1 MAVIVSPLDAPVE
14 TKIGEGEETTYFF
27 NKNEHAKRLLENLA
41 EMQVNGLLTDV
52 VVRTGSKDYETNF
65 HCMLLAAC
73 SQAVKK
79 RLVENSERSIVLQE
93 MSQKKLEFF
102 KGFIYRSNVILDEGI
117 KDDLHN
123 FAVKYGIDDLQAI
136 CEKYKHIR
144 DEPSPQLEIAFD
156 DQEEVLLELFSMFLE
171 KNFTTTVLQDEKGQT
186 QIEVHGQLIAAAS
199 PMLEERLEDSSARE
213 EDKLRLNISS
223 DALAEFV
230 DYIYC
235 AKVTLRRQNVLDL
248 LQVACN
254 YELPALAKVC
264 CEWVAARLDSFDVVR
279 TLWWA
284 KELDS
289 VYTEDLENPAKSY
302 IVANFSEITTGQEF
316 NLLVYEDL
324 KEIIQDDK
332 LSIEREEDVY
342 AVVMKWIE
350 YDKDSRLPYLCDLLT
365 CVRLE
370 VTSREFLAELE
381 DDQHIRRC
389 SECFQLLGEAR
400 QKLAAD
406 EDEGR
411 PALGESKDDY
421 EEEVEQDALS
431 DDASLSQFSDGETLK
446 DYESL
451 SEEYLP
457 QDSLPQ
463 SREPREMRLR
473 KDGRPDMRLK
483 ENRRVYLAK
492 GTNKNGSPDR
502 RIGENRETVLMSSRN
517 GKEMWPDRNESVIDD
532 ASSVSSSEENIS
544 DLSDDMS
551 SVSSPFYRGPFP
563 QNCLR
568 DSEATR
574 MHRLRKDGQPDMR
587 CKENR
592 KMYLE
597 DGINKN
603 GKPDRRLRE
612 NSIEVPGPL
621 KKDGTPDMRYK
632 VNKDFFGRKE
642 RKPESPHT
650 PSNFQRA
657 TGQLRKNGARD
668 KGNRGALESSCAR
681 AISFQLPST
690 PSCFAG
696 PVKKDGT
703 PDMRYNV
710 NKQLYSA
717 CSATRSIQKSSPC
730 GPLKKNGTPDMRYA
744 ANKQAHSRA
753 PLSSGACGP
762 LKKDGTPDMRFK
774 ANRRWKKVFIGK

>member
-14 TKIGEGEETTYFF
+14 TKIGEDEETTYFF

-73 SQAVKK
+73 SQVVKK
-79 RLVENSERSIVLQE
+79 RLVENEERSIVLQE

-102 KGFIYRSNVILDEGI
+102 KGFISRSNVILDEGI
-117 KDDLHN
+117 IDDLHN
-123 FAVKYGIDDLQAI
+123 FADTYGIDDLQAI

-144 DEPSPQLEIAFD
+144 DGPSHQLEIAFD
-156 DQEEVLLELFSMFLE
+156 DQEEVLLELFNMFLE
-171 KNFTTTVLQDEKGQT
+171 KNFTTTVLEDEKGQT

-199 PMLEERLEDSSARE
+199 SMLEERLEDSSARDN
-213 EDKLRLNISS
+213 DKLRLNISS

-264 CEWVAARLDSFDVVR
+264 CEWVAARLDTFDVVR

-284 KELDS
+284 KGLDS

-302 IVANFSEITTGQEF
+302 IVANFSELTTGQEF

-350 YDKDSRLPYLCDLLT
+350 YDKDSRLPFLCDLLT

-381 DDQHIRRC
+381 DNQHIRRC

-406 EDEGR
+406 EDEGT
-411 PALGESKDDY
+411 PALGETKDDY
-421 EEEVEQDALS
+421 EKEIEQDSLS

-483 ENRRVYLAK
+483 ENRLVYLAK

-502 RIGENRETVLMSSRN
+502 RIGENRETVLMSSRSGN
-517 GKEMWPDRNESVIDD
+517 EMWPDRNESVIDD
-532 ASSVSSSEENIS
+532 ASSVSSSEEKIS

-551 SVSSPFYRGPFP
+551 SVSSPFYPGPFP
-563 QNCLR
+563 QDFLR
-568 DSEATR
+568 DSEVTR

-657 TGQLRKNGARD
+657 TGQLRKNGAPD
-668 KGNRGALESSCAR
+668 KGNRGASESSCAR

-690 PSCFAG
+690 PNCFAG

-774 ANRRWKKVFIGK
+774 ANRR

>member
-1 MAVIVSPLDAPVE
+1 MAVIVSPLDAPVIE
-14 TKIGEGEETTYFF
+14 TKIGEDEETTYFF
-27 NKNEHAKRLLENLA
+27 NKNEHSKRLLENLA

-65 HCMLLAAC
+65 HSMLLAAC
-73 SQAVKK
+73 SQVVKK
-79 RLVENSERSIVLQE
+79 RLVENEERSIVLQE

-102 KGFIYRSNVILDEGI
+102 KGFIYRSNAILDEGI
-117 KDDLHN
+117 IDDLHN

-144 DEPSPQLEIAFD
+144 DGPSHQLEIAFD
-156 DQEEVLLELFSMFLE
+156 DQEEVLLELFNMFLE
-171 KNFTTTVLQDEKGQT
+171 KNLTTTVLEDEKGQT

-199 PMLEERLEDSSARE
+199 SMLEERLEDSSARDN
-213 EDKLRLNISS
+213 DKLRLNISS

-254 YELPALAKVC
+254 YELPALAKAC
-264 CEWVAARLDSFDVVR
+264 CEWVAARLDTFDVVR

-302 IVANFSEITTGQEF
+302 IVANFSELTTGQEF

-350 YDKDSRLPYLCDLLT
+350 YDKDSRLPFLCDLLT

-381 DDQHIRRC
+381 DNQHIRRC

-411 PALGESKDDY
+411 PALGETKDDY
-421 EEEVEQDALS
+421 EKEIEQDSLS

-457 QDSLPQ
+457 QDNLPQ

-483 ENRRVYLAK
+483 ENRLVYLAK

-502 RIGENRETVLMSSRN
+502 RIGENRETVLMSSRS

-532 ASSVSSSEENIS
+532 ASSVSSSEEKIS
-544 DLSDDMS
+544 HLSDDMS

-563 QNCLR
+563 QDFLR

-574 MHRLRKDGQPDMR
+574 MHRLRKGGQPDMR

-592 KMYLE
+592 NMYLE

-657 TGQLRKNGARD
+657 TGQLRKNGAPD

-690 PSCFAG
+690 PNCFAG

-774 ANRRWKKVFIGK
+774 ANRR

>member
-14 TKIGEGEETTYFF
+14 TKIGKGEETTYFF

-171 KNFTTTVLQDEKGQT
+171 KNFTTTTLEDEKGQT

-213 EDKLRLNISS
+213 EDKLQLNISS

-342 AVVMKWIE
+342 AVVMKWTE

-431 DDASLSQFSDGETLK
+431 DDASLSPFSDGEILK

-563 QNCLR
+563 QDCLR

-592 KMYLE
+592 KLYLE

-632 VNKDFFGRKE
+632 VNKDFFGRRE

-657 TGQLRKNGARD
+657 TGQLRKNGAPD

-744 ANKQAHSRA
+744 ANKKAHSRA

-774 ANRRWKKVFIGK
+774 ANRR

>member
-14 TKIGEGEETTYFF
+14 TKIGEDEETTYFF

-73 SQAVKK
+73 SQVVKK
-79 RLVENSERSIVLQE
+79 RLVENEERSIVLQE

-102 KGFIYRSNVILDEGI
+102 KGFIYRSNVILDEGVI
-117 KDDLHN
+117 DDLHN

-136 CEKYKHIR
+136 CEKYRHIR
-144 DEPSPQLEIAFD
+144 DGPSHQLEIAFD
-156 DQEEVLLELFSMFLE
+156 DQEEVLLELFNMFLE
-171 KNFTTTVLQDEKGQT
+171 KNFTTTVLEDEKGQT

-199 PMLEERLEDSSARE
+199 SMLEERLEDSSARDN
-213 EDKLRLNISS
+213 DKLRLNISS

-264 CEWVAARLDSFDVVR
+264 CEWVAARLDTFDVVR

-284 KELDS
+284 KGLDS

-302 IVANFSEITTGQEF
+302 IVANFSELTTGQEF

-350 YDKDSRLPYLCDLLT
+350 YDKDSRLPFLCDLLT

-381 DDQHIRRC
+381 DNQHIRRC

-406 EDEGR
+406 EDEGT
-411 PALGESKDDY
+411 PALGETKDDY
-421 EEEVEQDALS
+421 EKEIEQDSLS

-483 ENRRVYLAK
+483 ENRLVYLAK
-492 GTNKNGSPDR
+492 GTNKNGRPDR
-502 RIGENRETVLMSSRN
+502 RIGENRETVLMSSRS

-532 ASSVSSSEENIS
+532 ASSVSSSEEKIS
-544 DLSDDMS
+544 HLSDDMS

-563 QNCLR
+563 QDFLR

-657 TGQLRKNGARD
+657 TGQLRKNGAPD

-690 PSCFAG
+690 PNCFAG

-774 ANRRWKKVFIGK
+774 ANRR

>member
-14 TKIGEGEETTYFF
+14 TKIGEDEETTYFF

-73 SQAVKK
+73 SQVVKK
-79 RLVENSERSIVLQE
+79 RLVENEERSIVLQE

-102 KGFIYRSNVILDEGI
+102 KGFIYRSNVILDEGVI
-117 KDDLHN
+117 DDLHN

-136 CEKYKHIR
+136 CEKYRHIR
-144 DEPSPQLEIAFD
+144 DGPSHQLEIAFD
-156 DQEEVLLELFSMFLE
+156 DQEEVLLELFNMFLE
-171 KNFTTTVLQDEKGQT
+171 KNLTTTVLEDEKGQT

-199 PMLEERLEDSSARE
+199 SMLEERLEDSSARDN
-213 EDKLRLNISS
+213 DKLRLNISS

-264 CEWVAARLDSFDVVR
+264 CEWVAARLDTFDVVR

-302 IVANFSEITTGQEF
+302 IVANFSELTTGQEF

-350 YDKDSRLPYLCDLLT
+350 YDKDSRLPFLCDLLT

-381 DDQHIRRC
+381 DNQHIRRC

-400 QKLAAD
+400 QKLVAD
-406 EDEGR
+406 EDEGT
-411 PALGESKDDY
+411 PALGETKDDY
-421 EEEVEQDALS
+421 EKEIEQDSLS

-483 ENRRVYLAK
+483 ENRLVYLAK
-492 GTNKNGSPDR
+492 GTNKNGRPDR
-502 RIGENRETVLMSSRN
+502 RIGENRETVLMSSRS

-532 ASSVSSSEENIS
+532 ASSVSSSEEKIS
-544 DLSDDMS
+544 HLSDDMS

-563 QNCLR
+563 QDFLR

-657 TGQLRKNGARD
+657 TGQLRKNGAPD

-690 PSCFAG
+690 PNCFAG

-774 ANRRWKKVFIGK
+774 ANRR

>member
-1 MAVIVSPLDAPVE
+1 MAVIVSPLDASVE

-102 KGFIYRSNVILDEGI
+102 KGFIYRSNVILDESI

-171 KNFTTTVLQDEKGQT
+171 KNFTTTVLEDEKGQT

-213 EDKLRLNISS
+213 EDKLQLNISS

-370 VTSREFLAELE
+370 ITSREFLAELE

-563 QNCLR
+563 QDCLR

-657 TGQLRKNGARD
+657 TGQLRKNGAPD

-744 ANKQAHSRA
+744 ANKKAHSRA

-774 ANRRWKKVFIGK
+774 ANRR

>member
-14 TKIGEGEETTYFF
+14 TKIGEDEETTYFF

-73 SQAVKK
+73 SQVVKK
-79 RLVENSERSIVLQE
+79 RLVENEERSIVLQE

-102 KGFIYRSNVILDEGI
+102 KGFIYRSNAILDEGI
-117 KDDLHN
+117 IDDLHN

-136 CEKYKHIR
+136 CEKYRHIR
-144 DEPSPQLEIAFD
+144 DGPSHQLEIAFD
-156 DQEEVLLELFSMFLE
+156 DQEEVLLELFNMFLE
-171 KNFTTTVLQDEKGQT
+171 KNLTTTVLEDEKGQT

-199 PMLEERLEDSSARE
+199 SMLEERLEDSSARDN
-213 EDKLRLNISS
+213 DKLRLNISS

-264 CEWVAARLDSFDVVR
+264 CEWVAARLDTFDVVR

-284 KELDS
+284 KGLDS

-302 IVANFSEITTGQEF
+302 IVANFSELTTGQEF

-350 YDKDSRLPYLCDLLT
+350 YDKDSRLPFLCDLLT

-381 DDQHIRRC
+381 DNQHIRRC

-406 EDEGR
+406 EDEGT
-411 PALGESKDDY
+411 PALGETKDDY
-421 EEEVEQDALS
+421 EKEIEQDSLS
-431 DDASLSQFSDGETLK
+431 DDASLSQLSDGETLK

-483 ENRRVYLAK
+483 ENRLVYLAK
-492 GTNKNGSPDR
+492 GTNKNGRPDR
-502 RIGENRETVLMSSRN
+502 RIGENRETVLMSSRS

-532 ASSVSSSEENIS
+532 ASSVSSSEEKIS

-563 QNCLR
+563 QDFLR
-568 DSEATR
+568 DSEVTR

-592 KMYLE
+592 QMYLE

-657 TGQLRKNGARD
+657 TGQLRKNGAPD

-690 PSCFAG
+690 PNCFAG

-744 ANKQAHSRA
+744 ANKQAHSRS

-774 ANRRWKKVFIGK
+774 ANRR

>member
-14 TKIGEGEETTYFF
+14 TKIGEAEETTYFF

-73 SQAVKK
+73 SQVVKK
-79 RLVENSERSIVLQE
+79 RLVENEERSIVLQE

-102 KGFIYRSNVILDEGI
+102 KGFIYRSNVILDKGI
-117 KDDLHN
+117 IDDLHN

-144 DEPSPQLEIAFD
+144 DEPSHQLEIAFD

-171 KNFTTTVLQDEKGQT
+171 KNFTTTVLEDEKGQT

-199 PMLEERLEDSSARE
+199 PMLEEHLEDSSARE
-213 EDKLRLNISS
+213 NDKLRLNISS

-302 IVANFSEITTGQEF
+302 IVANFSELTTGQEF

-332 LSIEREEDVY
+332 LNIEREEDVY
-342 AVVMKWIE
+342 ANVMKWIE
-350 YDKDSRLPYLCDLLT
+350 YDRDSRSPYLCDLLT

-406 EDEGR
+406 GDERR
-411 PALGESKDDY
+411 PALGEYKDDY
-421 EEEVEQDALS
+421 EKEVDQDAFS
-431 DDASLSQFSDGETLK
+431 DDASLSQFSDDETLK

-451 SEEYLP
+451 PEEYLP

-483 ENRRVYLAK
+483 ENRRFYLAK
-492 GTNKNGSPDR
+492 GTNKNGNPDR

-532 ASSVSSSEENIS
+532 ASSVSSSEEKIS
-544 DLSDDMS
+544 DFSDDMS

-563 QNCLR
+563 QDCLR
-568 DSEATR
+568 DSEVTR
-574 MHRLRKDGQPDMR
+574 KHRLRKDGQPDMR

-657 TGQLRKNGARD
+657 TGQLRKNGAQD

-690 PSCFAG
+690 PSGFAG

-774 ANRRWKKVFIGK
+774 ANRR

>member
-14 TKIGEGEETTYFF
+14 TKIGEAEETTYFF

-73 SQAVKK
+73 SQVVKK
-79 RLVENSERSIVLQE
+79 RLVENEERSIVLQE
-93 MSQKKLEFF
+93 MSQRKLEFF

-117 KDDLHN
+117 IDDLHN

-144 DEPSPQLEIAFD
+144 EGPSHQVEIAFD
-156 DQEEVLLELFSMFLE
+156 DQEEVLLELFNMFLE
-171 KNFTTTVLQDEKGQT
+171 KNFTTTVLEDEKGQT
-186 QIEVHGQLIAAAS
+186 QIKVHGQLIAAAS
-199 PMLEERLEDSSARE
+199 SMLEERLEDSSARDN
-213 EDKLRLNISS
+213 DKLRLNISS

-302 IVANFSEITTGQEF
+302 IVANFSELTTGQEF

-342 AVVMKWIE
+342 AVVMKWIK
-350 YDKDSRLPYLCDLLT
+350 YDRDSRSPYLCDLLT

-406 EDEGR
+406 GDERR
-411 PALGESKDDY
+411 PALGEYKDDY
-421 EEEVEQDALS
+421 EKEVDQDAFS
-431 DDASLSQFSDGETLK
+431 DDASLSQFSDDETLK

-451 SEEYLP
+451 PEEYLP

-463 SREPREMRLR
+463 SRELRDLRLR

-483 ENRRVYLAK
+483 ENRRLYLAK
-492 GTNKNGSPDR
+492 GANKNGSPDR

-532 ASSVSSSEENIS
+532 ASSVSSSEEKIS
-544 DLSDDMS
+544 DFSDDMS

-563 QNCLR
+563 QDCLR
-568 DSEATR
+568 DSEVTR
-574 MHRLRKDGQPDMR
+574 KHRLRKDGQPDMR

-621 KKDGTPDMRYK
+621 KKDGTPDMRYR

-642 RKPESPHT
+642 RKPESPYT
-650 PSNFQRA
+650 PSKNIQRA
-657 TGQLRKNGARD
+657 AGQLRKNGAPD
-668 KGNRGALESSCAR
+668 KGDRGALESSCAR
-681 AISFQLPST
+681 TVSFQLPST
-690 PSCFAG
+690 PSGFVG

-774 ANRRWKKVFIGK
+774 ANRR

>member
-14 TKIGEGEETTYFF
+14 TKIGEAEETTYFF

-73 SQAVKK
+73 SQVVKK
-79 RLVENSERSIVLQE
+79 RLVENEERSIVLQE

-102 KGFIYRSNVILDEGI
+102 KGFIYRSNVILDKGI
-117 KDDLHN
+117 IDDLHN

-144 DEPSPQLEIAFD
+144 DEPSHQLEIAFD

-171 KNFTTTVLQDEKGQT
+171 KNFTTTVLEDEKGQT

-199 PMLEERLEDSSARE
+199 PMLEEHLEDSSARDN
-213 EDKLRLNISS
+213 DKLRLNISS

-302 IVANFSEITTGQEF
+302 IVANFSELTTGQEF

-350 YDKDSRLPYLCDLLT
+350 YDRDSRSPYLCDLLT

-406 EDEGR
+406 GDERR
-411 PALGESKDDY
+411 PALGEYKDDY
-421 EEEVEQDALS
+421 EKEVDQDAFS
-431 DDASLSQFSDGETLK
+431 DDASLSQFSDDETLK

-451 SEEYLP
+451 PEEYLP

-483 ENRRVYLAK
+483 ENRRFYLAK
-492 GTNKNGSPDR
+492 GTNKNGNPDR

-532 ASSVSSSEENIS
+532 ASSVSSSEEKIS
-544 DLSDDMS
+544 DFSDDMS

-563 QNCLR
+563 QDCLR
-568 DSEATR
+568 DSEVTR
-574 MHRLRKDGQPDMR
+574 KHRLRKDGQPDMR

-657 TGQLRKNGARD
+657 TGQLRKNGAQD

-690 PSCFAG
+690 PSGFAG

-774 ANRRWKKVFIGK
+774 ANRR

>member
-1 MAVIVSPLDAPVE
+1 MAVIVSPLDAPVIE
-14 TKIGEGEETTYFF
+14 TKIGEDEETTYFF
-27 NKNEHAKRLLENLA
+27 NNNEHSKRLLENLA

-73 SQAVKK
+73 SQVVKK
-79 RLVENSERSIVLQE
+79 RLVENEERSIVLQE

-117 KDDLHN
+117 IDDLHN
-123 FAVKYGIDDLQAI
+123 FAVTYGIDDLQAI

-144 DEPSPQLEIAFD
+144 DGPSHQLEIAFD
-156 DQEEVLLELFSMFLE
+156 DQEEVLLELFNMFLE
-171 KNFTTTVLQDEKGQT
+171 KNLTTTVLEDEKGQT

-199 PMLEERLEDSSARE
+199 SMLEERLEDSSARDN
-213 EDKLRLNISS
+213 DKLRLNISS

-235 AKVTLRRQNVLDL
+235 AKVTLRRQNVQDL

-264 CEWVAARLDSFDVVR
+264 CEWVAARLDTFDVVR

-284 KELDS
+284 KGLDS

-302 IVANFSEITTGQEF
+302 IVANFSELTTGQEF

-350 YDKDSRLPYLCDLLT
+350 YDKDSRLPFLCDLLT

-381 DDQHIRRC
+381 DNQHIRRC

-411 PALGESKDDY
+411 PALGETKDDY
-421 EEEVEQDALS
+421 EKEIEQDSLS

-446 DYESL
+446 DYESS

-483 ENRRVYLAK
+483 ENRLVYLAK

-502 RIGENRETVLMSSRN
+502 RIGENRETVLMSSRS

-532 ASSVSSSEENIS
+532 ASSVSSSEEKIS

-563 QNCLR
+563 QDFLR
-568 DSEATR
+568 DSEVTR

-657 TGQLRKNGARD
+657 TGQLRKNGAPD

-690 PSCFAG
+690 PNCFAG

-730 GPLKKNGTPDMRYA
+730 GPLKKNGAPDMRYA
-744 ANKQAHSRA
+744 ANKQAHSRV

-774 ANRRWKKVFIGK
+774 ANRR

>member
-14 TKIGEGEETTYFF
+14 TKIGEAEETTYFF

-73 SQAVKK
+73 SQVVKK
-79 RLVENSERSIVLQE
+79 RLVENEERSIVLQE

-102 KGFIYRSNVILDEGI
+102 KGFIYRSNVILDKGI
-117 KDDLHN
+117 IDDLHN

-144 DEPSPQLEIAFD
+144 EGPSHQVEIAFD
-156 DQEEVLLELFSMFLE
+156 DQEEVLLELFNMFLE
-171 KNFTTTVLQDEKGQT
+171 KNFTTTVLEDEKGQT
-186 QIEVHGQLIAAAS
+186 QIKVHGQLIAAAS
-199 PMLEERLEDSSARE
+199 SMLEERLEDSSARDN
-213 EDKLRLNISS
+213 DKLRLNISS

-264 CEWVAARLDSFDVVR
+264 CEWVAARLDTFDVVR

-289 VYTEDLENPAKSY
+289 AYTEDLENPAKSY
-302 IVANFSEITTGQEF
+302 IVANFSELTTGQEF

-342 AVVMKWIE
+342 AVVMKWIK
-350 YDKDSRLPYLCDLLT
+350 YDRDSRSPYLCDLLT

-406 EDEGR
+406 GDERR
-411 PALGESKDDY
+411 PALGEYKDDY
-421 EEEVEQDALS
+421 EKEVDQDAFS
-431 DDASLSQFSDGETLK
+431 DDASLSQFSDDETLK

-451 SEEYLP
+451 PEEYLP

-463 SREPREMRLR
+463 SRELRDLRLR

-483 ENRRVYLAK
+483 ENRRLYLAK
-492 GTNKNGSPDR
+492 GANKNGSPDR

-532 ASSVSSSEENIS
+532 ASSVSSSEEKIS
-544 DLSDDMS
+544 DFSDDMS

-563 QNCLR
+563 QDCLR
-568 DSEATR
+568 DSEVTR
-574 MHRLRKDGQPDMR
+574 KHRLRKDGQPDMR

-621 KKDGTPDMRYK
+621 KKDGTPDMRYR

-642 RKPESPHT
+642 RKPESPYT
-650 PSNFQRA
+650 PSKNIQRA
-657 TGQLRKNGARD
+657 AGQLRKNGAPD
-668 KGNRGALESSCAR
+668 KGDRGALESSCAR
-681 AISFQLPST
+681 TVSFQLPST
-690 PSCFAG
+690 PSGFVG

-717 CSATRSIQKSSPC
+717 CSASRSIQKSSPR

-744 ANKQAHSRA
+744 ANKQAYSRA

-774 ANRRWKKVFIGK
+774 ANRR

>member
-14 TKIGEGEETTYFF
+14 TKIGEAEETTYFF

-73 SQAVKK
+73 SQVVKK
-79 RLVENSERSIVLQE
+79 RLVENEERSIVLQE

-102 KGFIYRSNVILDEGI
+102 KGFIYRSNVILDKGI
-117 KDDLHN
+117 IDDLHN

-144 DEPSPQLEIAFD
+144 DEPSHQLEIAFD

-171 KNFTTTVLQDEKGQT
+171 KNFTTTVLEDEKGQT

-199 PMLEERLEDSSARE
+199 PMLEEHLEDSSARDN
-213 EDKLRLNISS
+213 DKLRLNISS

-302 IVANFSEITTGQEF
+302 IVANFSELTTGQEF

-342 AVVMKWIE
+342 AVVMKWIK
-350 YDKDSRLPYLCDLLT
+350 YDRDSRSPYLCDLLT

-406 EDEGR
+406 GDERR
-411 PALGESKDDY
+411 PALGEYKDDY
-421 EEEVEQDALS
+421 EKEVDQDAFS
-431 DDASLSQFSDGETLK
+431 DDASLSQFSDDETLK

-451 SEEYLP
+451 PEEYLP

-483 ENRRVYLAK
+483 ENRRLYLAK
-492 GTNKNGSPDR
+492 GANKNGSPDR

-532 ASSVSSSEENIS
+532 ASSVSSSEEKIS
-544 DLSDDMS
+544 DFSDDMS

-563 QNCLR
+563 QDCLR
-568 DSEATR
+568 DSEVTR
-574 MHRLRKDGQPDMR
+574 KHRLRKDGQPDMR

-657 TGQLRKNGARD
+657 TGQLRKNGAQD

-690 PSCFAG
+690 PSGFAG

-774 ANRRWKKVFIGK
+774 ANRR

>member
-1 MAVIVSPLDAPVE
+1 MAVIVSPLDAPVIE
-14 TKIGEGEETTYFF
+14 TKIGEDEETTYFF
-27 NKNEHAKRLLENLA
+27 NKNEHSKRLLENLA

-73 SQAVKK
+73 SQVVKK
-79 RLVENSERSIVLQE
+79 RLVENEERSIVLQE

-117 KDDLHN
+117 IDDLHN
-123 FAVKYGIDDLQAI
+123 FAVTYGIEDLQAI

-144 DEPSPQLEIAFD
+144 DGPSHQLEIAFD
-156 DQEEVLLELFSMFLE
+156 DQEEVLLELFNMFLE
-171 KNFTTTVLQDEKGQT
+171 KNLTTTVLEDEKGQT

-199 PMLEERLEDSSARE
+199 SMLEERLEDSSARDN
-213 EDKLRLNISS
+213 DKLRLNIAS

-264 CEWVAARLDSFDVVR
+264 CEWVAARLDTFDVVR

-302 IVANFSEITTGQEF
+302 IVANFSELTTGQEF

-350 YDKDSRLPYLCDLLT
+350 YDKDSRLPFLCDLLT

-381 DDQHIRRC
+381 DNQHIRRC

-406 EDEGR
+406 EDEGL
-411 PALGESKDDY
+411 PALGETKDDY
-421 EEEVEQDALS
+421 EKEIEQDSLS

-473 KDGRPDMRLK
+473 KEGRPDMRLK
-483 ENRRVYLAK
+483 ENRLVYLAK

-502 RIGENRETVLMSSRN
+502 RIGENRETVLMSSRS

-532 ASSVSSSEENIS
+532 ASSVSSSEEKIS
-544 DLSDDMS
+544 HLSDDMS

-563 QNCLR
+563 QDFLR
-568 DSEATR
+568 HSEATR

-592 KMYLE
+592 NMYLE

-657 TGQLRKNGARD
+657 TGQLRKNGAPD

-690 PSCFAG
+690 PNCFAG

-753 PLSSGACGP
+753 LLSSGACGP

-774 ANRRWKKVFIGK
+774 ANRR

>member
-14 TKIGEGEETTYFF
+14 TKIGEAEETTYFF

-73 SQAVKK
+73 SQVVKK
-79 RLVENSERSIVLQE
+79 RLVENEERSIVLQE

-102 KGFIYRSNVILDEGI
+102 KGFIYRSNVILDKGI
-117 KDDLHN
+117 IDDLHN

-144 DEPSPQLEIAFD
+144 DEPSHQLEIAFD

-171 KNFTTTVLQDEKGQT
+171 KNFTTTVLEDEKGQT

-199 PMLEERLEDSSARE
+199 PMLEEHLEDSSARDN
-213 EDKLRLNISS
+213 DKLRLNISS

-302 IVANFSEITTGQEF
+302 IVANFSELTTGQEF

-342 AVVMKWIE
+342 ANVMKWIE
-350 YDKDSRLPYLCDLLT
+350 YDRDSRSPYLCDLLT

-406 EDEGR
+406 GDERR
-411 PALGESKDDY
+411 PALGEYKDDY
-421 EEEVEQDALS
+421 EKEVDQDAFS
-431 DDASLSQFSDGETLK
+431 DDASLSQFSDDETLK

-451 SEEYLP
+451 PEEYLP

-483 ENRRVYLAK
+483 ENRRFYLAK
-492 GTNKNGSPDR
+492 GTNKNGNPDR

-532 ASSVSSSEENIS
+532 ASSVSSSEEKIS
-544 DLSDDMS
+544 DFSDDMS

-563 QNCLR
+563 QDCLR
-568 DSEATR
+568 DSEVTR
-574 MHRLRKDGQPDMR
+574 KHRLRKDGQPDMR

-632 VNKDFFGRKE
+632 
-642 RKPESPHT
+642 
-650 PSNFQRA
+650 
-657 TGQLRKNGARD
+657 
-668 KGNRGALESSCAR
+668 
-681 AISFQLPST
+681 
-690 PSCFAG
+690 
-696 PVKKDGT
+696 
-703 PDMRYNV
+703 
-710 NKQLYSA
+710 
-717 CSATRSIQKSSPC
+717 
-730 GPLKKNGTPDMRYA
+730 
-744 ANKQAHSRA
+744 
-753 PLSSGACGP
+753 
-762 LKKDGTPDMRFK
+762 
-774 ANRRWKKVFIGK
+774 

>member
-1 MAVIVSPLDAPVE
+1 MAVIVSPLDAPVIE
-14 TKIGEGEETTYFF
+14 TKIGEAEETTYFF

-52 VVRTGSKDYETNF
+52 VVRTGSKDYETSF
-65 HCMLLAAC
+65 HSMLLAAC
-73 SQAVKK
+73 SQVVKK
-79 RLVENSERSIVLQE
+79 RLLESPERSIVLQE

-117 KDDLHN
+117 IDDLHN

-144 DEPSPQLEIAFD
+144 DGPSHQLEIAFD
-156 DQEEVLLELFSMFLE
+156 DQEEVLLELFNMFLE
-171 KNFTTTVLQDEKGQT
+171 KNFTTTVLEDEKGQT
-186 QIEVHGQLIAAAS
+186 QIEVHGQLIAAVS
-199 PMLEERLEDSSARE
+199 PMLEERLEDSSARDN
-213 EDKLRLNISS
+213 DKLRLNISS
-223 DALAEFV
+223 DALAELV

-235 AKVTLRRQNVLDL
+235 AKVTLRRQNVLEL

-264 CEWVAARLDSFDVVR
+264 CEWVAARLDTFDVVR

-289 VYTEDLENPAKSY
+289 VYTEDLENPLKSY
-302 IVANFSEITTGQEF
+302 IVANFSELTTGQEF

-350 YDKDSRLPYLCDLLT
+350 YDKGSRLPFLCDLLT

-406 EDEGR
+406 LDERR
-411 PALGESKDDY
+411 PASGEYKDDY
-421 EEEVEQDALS
+421 EKEVEQDSLS

-473 KDGRPDMRLK
+473 KDGRPDVRLK
-483 ENRRVYLAK
+483 ENRRLYLAK
-492 GTNKNGSPDR
+492 GTNKNGSPER
-502 RIGENRETVLMSSRN
+502 RLGENRETVLRSSRN

-532 ASSVSSSEENIS
+532 ASSVSSSEETIS

-563 QNCLR
+563 QYCLR
-568 DSEATR
+568 DSVATR

-621 KKDGTPDMRYK
+621 KKDGTPDMRYR

-642 RKPESPHT
+642 RKPESPYT
-650 PSNFQRA
+650 PSNIQRA
-657 TGQLRKNGARD
+657 AGQLRRNGAPE
-668 KGNRGALESSCAR
+668 KGDRGALESSCAR
-681 AISFQLPST
+681 TISFQLPST
-690 PSCFAG
+690 PSRFVG

-730 GPLKKNGTPDMRYA
+730 GPLKKNGTPDMRYT
-744 ANKQAHSRA
+744 ANKQAYSRA

-762 LKKDGTPDMRFK
+762 LKKNGTPDMRFK
-774 ANRRWKKVFIGK
+774 ANRR

>member
-1 MAVIVSPLDAPVE
+1 MAVIVSPLDAPVIE
-14 TKIGEGEETTYFF
+14 TKIGEDEETTYFF
-27 NKNEHAKRLLENLA
+27 NKNEHSKRLLENLA

-73 SQAVKK
+73 SQVVKK
-79 RLVENSERSIVLQE
+79 RLVENEERSIVLQE

-117 KDDLHN
+117 IDDLHN

-144 DEPSPQLEIAFD
+144 DGPSHQLEIAFD
-156 DQEEVLLELFSMFLE
+156 DQEEVLLELFNMFLE
-171 KNFTTTVLQDEKGQT
+171 KNFTTTVLEDEKGQT

-199 PMLEERLEDSSARE
+199 SMLEERLEDSSARDN
-213 EDKLRLNISS
+213 DKLRLNISS

-264 CEWVAARLDSFDVVR
+264 CEWVAARLDTFDVVR

-302 IVANFSEITTGQEF
+302 IVANFSELTTGQEF

-332 LSIEREEDVY
+332 LSMEREEDVY

-350 YDKDSRLPYLCDLLT
+350 YDKDSRLPFLCDLLT

-381 DDQHIRRC
+381 DNQHIRRC
-389 SECFQLLGEAR
+389 SECFQSLGEAR

-406 EDEGR
+406 EDER
-411 PALGESKDDY
+411 TPALGETKDDY
-421 EEEVEQDALS
+421 EEEIEQDSLS

-451 SEEYLP
+451 SEEYFP
-457 QDSLPQ
+457 EDSLPQ

-483 ENRRVYLAK
+483 ENRLVYLAK

-502 RIGENRETVLMSSRN
+502 RIGENRETVLTSSRS

-532 ASSVSSSEENIS
+532 ASSVSSSEEKIS

-563 QNCLR
+563 QDFLR
-568 DSEATR
+568 DSEVTR

-592 KMYLE
+592 NMYLE

-632 VNKDFFGRKE
+632 VNKDFLGRKE

-650 PSNFQRA
+650 LSNFQRA
-657 TGQLRKNGARD
+657 TGQLRKNGAPD
-668 KGNRGALESSCAR
+668 KGNRGALESSCGR

-690 PSCFAG
+690 PNCFAG

-774 ANRRWKKVFIGK
+774 ANRR

>member
-14 TKIGEGEETTYFF
+14 TKIGEDEETTYFF

-73 SQAVKK
+73 SQVVQK
-79 RLVENSERSIVLQE
+79 RLVENEERSIVLQE

-117 KDDLHN
+117 IDDLHN
-123 FAVKYGIDDLQAI
+123 FAVKYGIDGLQAI

-144 DEPSPQLEIAFD
+144 DGPSHQLEIAFD
-156 DQEEVLLELFSMFLE
+156 DQEEVLLELFNMFLE
-171 KNFTTTVLQDEKGQT
+171 KNLTTTVLEDEKGQT

-199 PMLEERLEDSSARE
+199 SMLEERLEDSSARDN
-213 EDKLRLNISS
+213 DKLRLNISS

-264 CEWVAARLDSFDVVR
+264 CEWVAARLDTFDVVR

-302 IVANFSEITTGQEF
+302 IVANFSELTTGQEF

-350 YDKDSRLPYLCDLLT
+350 YDKDSRLPFLCDLLT

-381 DDQHIRRC
+381 DNQHIRRC

-406 EDEGR
+406 EDEGT
-411 PALGESKDDY
+411 PALGETKDDY
-421 EEEVEQDALS
+421 EKEIEQDSLS

-451 SEEYLP
+451 SEEHLS

-483 ENRRVYLAK
+483 ENRLVYLAK

-502 RIGENRETVLMSSRN
+502 RIGENRETVLTSSRS

-532 ASSVSSSEENIS
+532 ASSVSSSEEKIS

-563 QNCLR
+563 QDFLR

-592 KMYLE
+592 NMYLE

-657 TGQLRKNGARD
+657 TGQLRKNGAPD

-690 PSCFAG
+690 PNCFAG

-744 ANKQAHSRA
+744 ANKQAHSRS

-774 ANRRWKKVFIGK
+774 ANRR

>member
-14 TKIGEGEETTYFF
+14 TKIGEDEETTYFF
-27 NKNEHAKRLLENLA
+27 NKNEHSKRLLENLA

-73 SQAVKK
+73 SQVVKK
-79 RLVENSERSIVLQE
+79 RLVENEERSIVLQE

-102 KGFIYRSNVILDEGI
+102 KGFIYRSNAILDEGI
-117 KDDLHN
+117 IDDLHN

-144 DEPSPQLEIAFD
+144 DGPSHQLEIAFD
-156 DQEEVLLELFSMFLE
+156 DQEEVLLELFNMFLE
-171 KNFTTTVLQDEKGQT
+171 KNLTTTVLEDEKGQT

-199 PMLEERLEDSSARE
+199 SMLEERLEDSSARDN
-213 EDKLRLNISS
+213 DKLRLNISS

-264 CEWVAARLDSFDVVR
+264 CEWVAARLDTFDVVR

-302 IVANFSEITTGQEF
+302 IVANFSELTTGQEF

-350 YDKDSRLPYLCDLLT
+350 YDKDSRLPFLCDLLT

-381 DDQHIRRC
+381 DNQHIRRC

-406 EDEGR
+406 EDEGT
-411 PALGESKDDY
+411 PALGETKDDY
-421 EEEVEQDALS
+421 EKEIEQDSLS

-451 SEEYLP
+451 SEEHLS

-483 ENRRVYLAK
+483 ENRLVYLAK

-502 RIGENRETVLMSSRN
+502 RIGENRETVLTSSRS

-532 ASSVSSSEENIS
+532 ASSVSSSEEKIS

-563 QNCLR
+563 QDFLR

-592 KMYLE
+592 NMYLE

-657 TGQLRKNGARD
+657 TGQLRKNDAPD

-690 PSCFAG
+690 PNCFAG

-774 ANRRWKKVFIGK
+774 ANRR

>member
-14 TKIGEGEETTYFF
+14 TKIGEDEETTYFF

-73 SQAVKK
+73 SQVVKK
-79 RLVENSERSIVLQE
+79 RLVENEERSIVLQE

-102 KGFIYRSNVILDEGI
+102 KGFIYRSNVILDEGVI
-117 KDDLHN
+117 DDLHN

-136 CEKYKHIR
+136 CEKYRHIR
-144 DEPSPQLEIAFD
+144 DGPSHQLEIAFD
-156 DQEEVLLELFSMFLE
+156 DQEEVLLELFNMFLE
-171 KNFTTTVLQDEKGQT
+171 KNLTTTVLEDEKGQT

-199 PMLEERLEDSSARE
+199 SMLEERLEDSSARDN
-213 EDKLRLNISS
+213 DKLRLNISS

-264 CEWVAARLDSFDVVR
+264 CEWVAARLDTFDVVR

-284 KELDS
+284 KGLDS

-302 IVANFSEITTGQEF
+302 IVANFSELTTGQEF

-350 YDKDSRLPYLCDLLT
+350 YDKDSRLPFLCDLLT

-381 DDQHIRRC
+381 DNQHIRRC

-400 QKLAAD
+400 QKLVAD
-406 EDEGR
+406 EDEGT
-411 PALGESKDDY
+411 PTLGETKDDY
-421 EEEVEQDALS
+421 EKEIEQDSLS

-483 ENRRVYLAK
+483 ENRLVYLAK
-492 GTNKNGSPDR
+492 GTNKNGRPDR
-502 RIGENRETVLMSSRN
+502 RIGENRETVLMSSRS

-532 ASSVSSSEENIS
+532 ASSVSSSEEKIS
-544 DLSDDMS
+544 HLSDDMS

-563 QNCLR
+563 QDFLR

-657 TGQLRKNGARD
+657 TGQLRKNGAPD

-690 PSCFAG
+690 PNCFAG

-774 ANRRWKKVFIGK
+774 ANRR

>member
-14 TKIGEGEETTYFF
+14 TKIGEAEETTYFF

-73 SQAVKK
+73 SQVVKK
-79 RLVENSERSIVLQE
+79 RLVENEERSIVLQE

-102 KGFIYRSNVILDEGI
+102 KGFIYRSNVILDKGI
-117 KDDLHN
+117 IDDLHN

-144 DEPSPQLEIAFD
+144 DEPSHQLEIAFD

-171 KNFTTTVLQDEKGQT
+171 KNFTTTVLEDEKGQT

-199 PMLEERLEDSSARE
+199 PMLEEHLEDSSARDN
-213 EDKLRLNISS
+213 DKLRLNISS

-264 CEWVAARLDSFDVVR
+264 CEWVAARLDTFDVVR

-289 VYTEDLENPAKSY
+289 AYTEDLENPAKSY
-302 IVANFSEITTGQEF
+302 IVANFSELTTGQEF

-342 AVVMKWIE
+342 VVVMKWIE
-350 YDKDSRLPYLCDLLT
+350 YDKDSRLPFLCDLLS

-370 VTSREFLAELE
+370 VTTREFLAELE

-411 PALGESKDDY
+411 PALGEYKDDY
-421 EEEVEQDALS
+421 EKEVEQDTLS
-431 DDASLSQFSDGETLK
+431 DDASLSQFSDDETLK

-451 SEEYLP
+451 PEEYLP

-483 ENRRVYLAK
+483 ENRRFYLAK
-492 GTNKNGSPDR
+492 GTNKNGNPDR

-532 ASSVSSSEENIS
+532 ASSVSSSEEKIS
-544 DLSDDMS
+544 DFSDDMS

-563 QNCLR
+563 QDCLR
-568 DSEATR
+568 DSEVTR
-574 MHRLRKDGQPDMR
+574 KHRLRKDGQPDMR

-621 KKDGTPDMRYK
+621 KKDGTPDMRYR

-642 RKPESPHT
+642 RKPESPYT
-650 PSNFQRA
+650 PSKNIQRA
-657 TGQLRKNGARD
+657 AGQLRKNGAPD
-668 KGNRGALESSCAR
+668 KGDRGALESSCAR
-681 AISFQLPST
+681 TVSFQLPST
-690 PSCFAG
+690 PSGFVG

-730 GPLKKNGTPDMRYA
+730 GPLQKNGTPDMRYA

-774 ANRRWKKVFIGK
+774 ANRR

>member
-14 TKIGEGEETTYFF
+14 TKIGEAEETTYFF

-73 SQAVKK
+73 SQVVKK
-79 RLVENSERSIVLQE
+79 RLVENEERSIVLQE

-102 KGFIYRSNVILDEGI
+102 KGFIYRSNVILDKGI
-117 KDDLHN
+117 IDDLHN

-144 DEPSPQLEIAFD
+144 DEPSHQLEIAFD

-171 KNFTTTVLQDEKGQT
+171 KNFTTTVLEDEKGQT

-199 PMLEERLEDSSARE
+199 PMLEEHLEDSSARDN
-213 EDKLRLNISS
+213 DKLRLNISS

-302 IVANFSEITTGQEF
+302 IVANFSELTTGQEF

-350 YDKDSRLPYLCDLLT
+350 YDKDSRLPFLCDLLS

-411 PALGESKDDY
+411 PALGEYKDDY
-421 EEEVEQDALS
+421 EKEVEQDTLS
-431 DDASLSQFSDGETLK
+431 DDASLSQFSDDETLK

-451 SEEYLP
+451 PEEYLP

-463 SREPREMRLR
+463 SRELRDLRLR

-483 ENRRVYLAK
+483 ENRRLYLAK
-492 GTNKNGSPDR
+492 GANKNGSPDR

-532 ASSVSSSEENIS
+532 ASSVSSSEEKIS
-544 DLSDDMS
+544 DFSDDMS

-563 QNCLR
+563 QDCLR
-568 DSEATR
+568 DSEVTR
-574 MHRLRKDGQPDMR
+574 KHRLRKDGQPDMR

-621 KKDGTPDMRYK
+621 KKDGTPDMRYR

-642 RKPESPHT
+642 RKPESPYT
-650 PSNFQRA
+650 PSKNIQRA
-657 TGQLRKNGARD
+657 AGQLRKNGAPD
-668 KGNRGALESSCAR
+668 KGDRGALESSCAR
-681 AISFQLPST
+681 TVSFQLPST
-690 PSCFAG
+690 PSGFVG

-717 CSATRSIQKSSPC
+717 CSASRSIQKSSPR

-744 ANKQAHSRA
+744 ANKQAYSRA

-774 ANRRWKKVFIGK
+774 ANRR

>member
-14 TKIGEGEETTYFF
+14 TKIGEAEETTYFF

-73 SQAVKK
+73 SQVVKK
-79 RLVENSERSIVLQE
+79 RLVENEERSIVLQE

-102 KGFIYRSNVILDEGI
+102 KGFIYRSNVILDKGI
-117 KDDLHN
+117 IDDLHN

-144 DEPSPQLEIAFD
+144 DEPSHQLEIAFD

-171 KNFTTTVLQDEKGQT
+171 KNFTTTVLEDEKGQT

-199 PMLEERLEDSSARE
+199 PMLEEHLEDSSARDN
-213 EDKLRLNISS
+213 DKLRLNISS

-302 IVANFSEITTGQEF
+302 IVANFSELTTGQEF

-342 AVVMKWIE
+342 AVVMKWIK
-350 YDKDSRLPYLCDLLT
+350 YDRDSRSPYLCDLLT

-406 EDEGR
+406 GDERR
-411 PALGESKDDY
+411 PALGEYKDDY
-421 EEEVEQDALS
+421 EKEVDQDAFS
-431 DDASLSQFSDGETLK
+431 DDASLSQFSDDETLK

-451 SEEYLP
+451 PEEYLP

-483 ENRRVYLAK
+483 ENRRFYLAK
-492 GTNKNGSPDR
+492 GTNKNGNPDR

-517 GKEMWPDRNESVIDD
+517 GKEMWPDRNESVTDD
-532 ASSVSSSEENIS
+532 TSSVSSSEEKIS
-544 DLSDDMS
+544 DFSDDMS

-563 QNCLR
+563 QDCLR
-568 DSEATR
+568 DSEVTR
-574 MHRLRKDGQPDMR
+574 KHRLRKDGQPDMR

-657 TGQLRKNGARD
+657 TGQLRKNGAQD

-690 PSCFAG
+690 PSGFAG

-717 CSATRSIQKSSPC
+717 CSASRSIQKSSPR

-744 ANKQAHSRA
+744 ANKQAYSRA

-774 ANRRWKKVFIGK
+774 ANRR

>member
-14 TKIGEGEETTYFF
+14 TKIGEAEETTYFF

-73 SQAVKK
+73 SQVVKK
-79 RLVENSERSIVLQE
+79 RLVENEERSIVLQE

-117 KDDLHN
+117 IDDLHN

-144 DEPSPQLEIAFD
+144 DGPSHQVEIAFD
-156 DQEEVLLELFSMFLE
+156 DQEEVLLELFNMFLE
-171 KNFTTTVLQDEKGQT
+171 KNFTTTVLEDEKGQT
-186 QIEVHGQLIAAAS
+186 QIKVHGQLIAAAS
-199 PMLEERLEDSSARE
+199 SMLEERLEDSSARDN
-213 EDKLRLNISS
+213 DKLRLNISS

-264 CEWVAARLDSFDVVR
+264 CEWVAARLDTFDVVR

-302 IVANFSEITTGQEF
+302 IVANFSELTTGQEF
-316 NLLVYEDL
+316 NLLIYEDL

-350 YDKDSRLPYLCDLLT
+350 YDKDSRLPFLCDLLS

-381 DDQHIRRC
+381 DDKHIRRC
-389 SECFQLLGEAR
+389 SQCFQLLGEAR

-411 PALGESKDDY
+411 PALGEYKDDC
-421 EEEVEQDALS
+421 EKEVEQDTLS
-431 DDASLSQFSDGETLK
+431 DDASLSQFSDDETLK

-451 SEEYLP
+451 PEEYLP

-463 SREPREMRLR
+463 SREPRDLRLR

-483 ENRRVYLAK
+483 ENRRLYLAK
-492 GTNKNGSPDR
+492 GANKNGSPDR

-532 ASSVSSSEENIS
+532 ASSVSSSEEKIS
-544 DLSDDMS
+544 DFSDDMS

-563 QNCLR
+563 QDCLR
-568 DSEATR
+568 DSEVTR
-574 MHRLRKDGQPDMR
+574 KHRLRKDGQPDMR

-642 RKPESPHT
+642 RKPESLHI

-657 TGQLRKNGARD
+657 TGQLRKNGAPD

-690 PSCFAG
+690 PSGFVG

-717 CSATRSIQKSSPC
+717 CSASRSIQKSSPC

-753 PLSSGACGP
+753 PLSSGTCGP

-774 ANRRWKKVFIGK
+774 ANRR

>member
-14 TKIGEGEETTYFF
+14 TKIGEAEETTYFF

-73 SQAVKK
+73 SQVVKK
-79 RLVENSERSIVLQE
+79 RLVENEERSIVLQE

-102 KGFIYRSNVILDEGI
+102 KGFIYRSNVILDKGI
-117 KDDLHN
+117 IDDLHN

-144 DEPSPQLEIAFD
+144 DEPSHQLEIAFD

-171 KNFTTTVLQDEKGQT
+171 KNFTTTVLEDEKGQT

-199 PMLEERLEDSSARE
+199 PMLEEHLEDSSARDN
-213 EDKLRLNISS
+213 DKLRLNISS

-302 IVANFSEITTGQEF
+302 IVANFSELTTGQEF

-332 LSIEREEDVY
+332 LNIEREEDVY
-342 AVVMKWIE
+342 ANVMKWIE
-350 YDKDSRLPYLCDLLT
+350 YDRDSRSPYLCDLLT

-406 EDEGR
+406 GDERR
-411 PALGESKDDY
+411 PALGEYKDDY
-421 EEEVEQDALS
+421 EKEVDQDAFS
-431 DDASLSQFSDGETLK
+431 DDASLSQFSDDETLK

-451 SEEYLP
+451 PEEYLP

-483 ENRRVYLAK
+483 ENRRFYLAK
-492 GTNKNGSPDR
+492 GTNKNGNPDR

-532 ASSVSSSEENIS
+532 ASSVSSSEEKIS
-544 DLSDDMS
+544 DFSDDMS

-563 QNCLR
+563 QDCLR
-568 DSEATR
+568 DSEVTR
-574 MHRLRKDGQPDMR
+574 KHRLRKDGQPDMR

-657 TGQLRKNGARD
+657 TGQLRKNGAQD

-690 PSCFAG
+690 PSGFAG

-774 ANRRWKKVFIGK
+774 ANRR

>member
-14 TKIGEGEETTYFF
+14 TKIGEAEETTYFF

-65 HCMLLAAC
+65 HCMLLAAY
-73 SQAVKK
+73 SQVVKK
-79 RLVENSERSIVLQE
+79 RLVENEERSIVLQE

-102 KGFIYRSNVILDEGI
+102 KGFIYRSNVILDKGI
-117 KDDLHN
+117 IDDLHN

-144 DEPSPQLEIAFD
+144 DEPSHQLEIAFD

-171 KNFTTTVLQDEKGQT
+171 KNFTTTVLEDEKGQT

-199 PMLEERLEDSSARE
+199 PMLEEHLEDSSARDN
-213 EDKLRLNISS
+213 DKLRLNISS

-302 IVANFSEITTGQEF
+302 IVANFSELTTGQEF

-342 AVVMKWIE
+342 AVVMKWIK
-350 YDKDSRLPYLCDLLT
+350 YDRDSRSPYLCDLLT

-406 EDEGR
+406 GDERR
-411 PALGESKDDY
+411 PALGEYKDDY
-421 EEEVEQDALS
+421 EKEVDQDAFS
-431 DDASLSQFSDGETLK
+431 DDASLSQFSDDETLK

-451 SEEYLP
+451 PEEYLP

-483 ENRRVYLAK
+483 ENRRFYLAK
-492 GTNKNGSPDR
+492 GTNKNGNPDR

-532 ASSVSSSEENIS
+532 ASSVSSSEEKIS
-544 DLSDDMS
+544 DFSDDMS

-563 QNCLR
+563 QDCLR
-568 DSEATR
+568 DSEVTR
-574 MHRLRKDGQPDMR
+574 KHRLRKDGQPDMR

-657 TGQLRKNGARD
+657 TGQLRKNGAQD

-690 PSCFAG
+690 PSGFAG

-774 ANRRWKKVFIGK
+774 ANRR

>member
-14 TKIGEGEETTYFF
+14 TKIGEAEETTYFF

-73 SQAVKK
+73 SQVVKK
-79 RLVENSERSIVLQE
+79 RLVENEERSIVLQE

-102 KGFIYRSNVILDEGI
+102 KGFIYRSNVILDKGI
-117 KDDLHN
+117 IDDLHN

-144 DEPSPQLEIAFD
+144 DEPSHQLEIAFD

-171 KNFTTTVLQDEKGQT
+171 KNFTTTVLEDEKGQT

-199 PMLEERLEDSSARE
+199 PMLEEHLEDSSARDN
-213 EDKLRLNISS
+213 DKLRLNISS

-302 IVANFSEITTGQEF
+302 IVANFSELTTGQEF

-342 AVVMKWIE
+342 AVVMKWIK
-350 YDKDSRLPYLCDLLT
+350 YDRDSRSPYLCDLLT

-406 EDEGR
+406 GDERR
-411 PALGESKDDY
+411 PALGEYKDDY
-421 EEEVEQDALS
+421 EKEVDQDAFS
-431 DDASLSQFSDGETLK
+431 DDASLSQFSDDETLK

-451 SEEYLP
+451 REEYLP

-483 ENRRVYLAK
+483 ENRRFYLAK

-532 ASSVSSSEENIS
+532 ASSVSSSEEKIS
-544 DLSDDMS
+544 DFSDDMS

-563 QNCLR
+563 QDCLR
-568 DSEATR
+568 DSEVTR
-574 MHRLRKDGQPDMR
+574 KHRLRKDGQPDMR

-657 TGQLRKNGARD
+657 TGQLRKNGAQD

-690 PSCFAG
+690 PSGFAG

-774 ANRRWKKVFIGK
+774 ANRR

>member
-171 KNFTTTVLQDEKGQT
+171 KNFTTTTLEDEKGQT

-213 EDKLRLNISS
+213 EDKLQLNISS

-370 VTSREFLAELE
+370 ITSREFLAELE

-563 QNCLR
+563 QDCLR

-657 TGQLRKNGARD
+657 TGQLRKNGAPD

-744 ANKQAHSRA
+744 ANKKAHSRA

-774 ANRRWKKVFIGK
+774 ANRR

>member
-1 MAVIVSPLDAPVE
+1 MAVIVSPLDAPVIE
-14 TKIGEGEETTYFF
+14 TKIGEDEETTYFF
-27 NKNEHAKRLLENLA
+27 NKNEHSKRLLENLA

-73 SQAVKK
+73 SQVVKK
-79 RLVENSERSIVLQE
+79 RLVENEERSIVLQE

-117 KDDLHN
+117 IDDLHN

-144 DEPSPQLEIAFD
+144 DGPSHQLEIAFD
-156 DQEEVLLELFSMFLE
+156 DQEEVLLELFNMFLE
-171 KNFTTTVLQDEKGQT
+171 KNLTTTVLEDEKGQT

-199 PMLEERLEDSSARE
+199 SMLEERLEDSSARDN
-213 EDKLRLNISS
+213 DKLRLNISS

-230 DYIYC
+230 AYIYC

-264 CEWVAARLDSFDVVR
+264 CEWVAARLDTFDVVR

-284 KELDS
+284 KGLDS

-302 IVANFSEITTGQEF
+302 IVANFSELTTGQEF

-350 YDKDSRLPYLCDLLT
+350 YDKDSRLPFLCDLLT

-381 DDQHIRRC
+381 DNQHIRRC

-411 PALGESKDDY
+411 PALGETKDDY
-421 EEEVEQDALS
+421 EKEIEQDSLS

-483 ENRRVYLAK
+483 ENRLVYLAK

-502 RIGENRETVLMSSRN
+502 RIGENRETVLMSSRS

-532 ASSVSSSEENIS
+532 ASSVSSSEEKIS
-544 DLSDDMS
+544 DLSDDTS

-563 QNCLR
+563 QDFLR

-657 TGQLRKNGARD
+657 TGQLRKNGAPD

-690 PSCFAG
+690 PNCFAG

-710 NKQLYSA
+710 NKQLYNA

-774 ANRRWKKVFIGK
+774 ANRR

>member
-171 KNFTTTVLQDEKGQT
+171 KNFTTTTLEDEKGQT

-324 KEIIQDDK
+324 KEILQDDK

-431 DDASLSQFSDGETLK
+431 DDASLSPFSDGEILK

-563 QNCLR
+563 QDCLR

-657 TGQLRKNGARD
+657 TGQLRKNGAPD

-744 ANKQAHSRA
+744 ANKKAHSRA

-774 ANRRWKKVFIGK
+774 ANRR

>member
-14 TKIGEGEETTYFF
+14 TKIGEAEETTYFF

-73 SQAVKK
+73 SQVVKK
-79 RLVENSERSIVLQE
+79 RLVENEERSIVLQE

-102 KGFIYRSNVILDEGI
+102 KGFIYRSNVILDKGI
-117 KDDLHN
+117 IDDLHN

-144 DEPSPQLEIAFD
+144 EGPSHQVEIAFD
-156 DQEEVLLELFSMFLE
+156 DQEEVLLELFNMFLE
-171 KNFTTTVLQDEKGQT
+171 KNFTTTVLEDEKGQT
-186 QIEVHGQLIAAAS
+186 QIKVHGQLIAAAS
-199 PMLEERLEDSSARE
+199 SMLEERLEDSSARDN
-213 EDKLRLNISS
+213 DKLRLNISS

-264 CEWVAARLDSFDVVR
+264 CEWVAARLDTFDVVR

-289 VYTEDLENPAKSY
+289 AYTEDLENPAKSY
-302 IVANFSEITTGQEF
+302 IVANFSELTTGQEF

-342 AVVMKWIE
+342 AVVMKWIK
-350 YDKDSRLPYLCDLLT
+350 YDRDSRSPYLCDLLT

-406 EDEGR
+406 GDERR
-411 PALGESKDDY
+411 PALGEYKDDY
-421 EEEVEQDALS
+421 EKEVDQDAFS
-431 DDASLSQFSDGETLK
+431 DDASLSQFSDDETLK

-451 SEEYLP
+451 PEEYLP

-463 SREPREMRLR
+463 SRELRDLRLR

-483 ENRRVYLAK
+483 ENRRLYLAK
-492 GTNKNGSPDR
+492 GANKNGSPDR

-532 ASSVSSSEENIS
+532 ASSVSSSEEKIS
-544 DLSDDMS
+544 DFSDDMS

-563 QNCLR
+563 QDCLR
-568 DSEATR
+568 DSEVTR
-574 MHRLRKDGQPDMR
+574 KHRLRKDGQPDMR

-657 TGQLRKNGARD
+657 TGQLRKNGAQD

-690 PSCFAG
+690 PSGFAG

-774 ANRRWKKVFIGK
+774 ANRR

>member
-14 TKIGEGEETTYFF
+14 TKIGEAEETTYFF

-73 SQAVKK
+73 SQVVKK
-79 RLVENSERSIVLQE
+79 RLVENEERSIVLQE

-102 KGFIYRSNVILDEGI
+102 KGFIYRSNVILDKGI
-117 KDDLHN
+117 IDDLHN

-144 DEPSPQLEIAFD
+144 DEPSHQLEIAFD

-171 KNFTTTVLQDEKGQT
+171 KNFTTTVLEDEKGQT

-199 PMLEERLEDSSARE
+199 PMLEEHLEDSSARDN
-213 EDKLRLNISS
+213 DKLRLNISS

-302 IVANFSEITTGQEF
+302 IVANFSELTTGQEF

-342 AVVMKWIE
+342 AVVMKWIK
-350 YDKDSRLPYLCDLLT
+350 YDRDSRSPYLCDLLT

-406 EDEGR
+406 GDERR
-411 PALGESKDDY
+411 PALGEYKDDY
-421 EEEVEQDALS
+421 EKEVDQDAFS
-431 DDASLSQFSDGETLK
+431 DDASLSQFSDDETLK

-451 SEEYLP
+451 PEEYLP

-483 ENRRVYLAK
+483 ENRRFYLAK

-532 ASSVSSSEENIS
+532 ASSVSSSEEKIS
-544 DLSDDMS
+544 DFSDDMS

-563 QNCLR
+563 QDCLR
-568 DSEATR
+568 DSEVTR
-574 MHRLRKDGQPDMR
+574 KHRLRKDGQPDMR

-657 TGQLRKNGARD
+657 TGQLRKNGAQD

-690 PSCFAG
+690 PSGFAG

-774 ANRRWKKVFIGK
+774 ANRR

>member
-1 MAVIVSPLDAPVE
+1 MAVIVSPLDAPVIE
-14 TKIGEGEETTYFF
+14 TKIGEDEETTYFF
-27 NKNEHAKRLLENLA
+27 NKDEHSKRLLENLA

-73 SQAVKK
+73 SQVVKK
-79 RLVENSERSIVLQE
+79 RLVENEERSIVLQE

-102 KGFIYRSNVILDEGI
+102 KGFIYRSNVILDEGVI
-117 KDDLHN
+117 DDLHN

-136 CEKYKHIR
+136 CEKYRHIR
-144 DEPSPQLEIAFD
+144 DGPSHQLEIAFD
-156 DQEEVLLELFSMFLE
+156 DQEEVLLELFNMFLE
-171 KNFTTTVLQDEKGQT
+171 KNLTTTVLEDEKGQT

-199 PMLEERLEDSSARE
+199 SMLEERLEDSSARDN
-213 EDKLRLNISS
+213 DKLRLNISS

-264 CEWVAARLDSFDVVR
+264 CEWVAARLDTFDVVR

-284 KELDS
+284 KGLDS

-302 IVANFSEITTGQEF
+302 IVANFSELTTGQEF

-350 YDKDSRLPYLCDLLT
+350 YDKDSRLPFLCDLLT

-381 DDQHIRRC
+381 DNQHIRRC

-400 QKLAAD
+400 QKLVAD
-406 EDEGR
+406 EDEGT
-411 PALGESKDDY
+411 PALGETKDDY
-421 EEEVEQDALS
+421 EKEIEQDSLS

-483 ENRRVYLAK
+483 ENRLVYLAK
-492 GTNKNGSPDR
+492 GTNKNGRPDR
-502 RIGENRETVLMSSRN
+502 RIGENRETVLMSSRS

-532 ASSVSSSEENIS
+532 ASSVSSSEEKIS
-544 DLSDDMS
+544 HLSDDMS

-563 QNCLR
+563 QDFLR

-657 TGQLRKNGARD
+657 TGQLRKNGAPD

-690 PSCFAG
+690 PNCFAG

-774 ANRRWKKVFIGK
+774 ANRR

>member
-14 TKIGEGEETTYFF
+14 TKIGEAEETTYFF

-73 SQAVKK
+73 SQVVKK
-79 RLVENSERSIVLQE
+79 RLVENEERSIVLQE

-102 KGFIYRSNVILDEGI
+102 KGFIYRSNVILDKGI
-117 KDDLHN
+117 IDDLHN

-144 DEPSPQLEIAFD
+144 DEPSHQLEIAFD

-171 KNFTTTVLQDEKGQT
+171 KNFTTTVLEDEKGQT

-199 PMLEERLEDSSARE
+199 PMLEEHLEDSSARE
-213 EDKLRLNISS
+213 NDKLRLNISS

-302 IVANFSEITTGQEF
+302 IVANFSELTTGQEF

-332 LSIEREEDVY
+332 LNIEREEDVY
-342 AVVMKWIE
+342 ANVMKWIE
-350 YDKDSRLPYLCDLLT
+350 YDRDSRSPYLCDLLT

-406 EDEGR
+406 GDERR
-411 PALGESKDDY
+411 PALGEYKDDY
-421 EEEVEQDALS
+421 EKEVDQDAFS
-431 DDASLSQFSDGETLK
+431 DDASLSQFSDDETLK

-451 SEEYLP
+451 REEYLP

-483 ENRRVYLAK
+483 ENRRFYLAK

-532 ASSVSSSEENIS
+532 ASSVSSSEEKIS
-544 DLSDDMS
+544 DFSDDMS

-563 QNCLR
+563 QDCLR
-568 DSEATR
+568 DSEVTR
-574 MHRLRKDGQPDMR
+574 KHRLRKDGQPDMR

-657 TGQLRKNGARD
+657 TGQLRKNGAQD

-690 PSCFAG
+690 PSGFAG

-717 CSATRSIQKSSPC
+717 CSATRSIQKSSPR

-774 ANRRWKKVFIGK
+774 ANRR

>member
-14 TKIGEGEETTYFF
+14 TKIGKGEETTYFF

-171 KNFTTTVLQDEKGQT
+171 KNFTTTTLEDEKGQT

-213 EDKLRLNISS
+213 EDKLQLNISS

-324 KEIIQDDK
+324 KEILQDDK

-342 AVVMKWIE
+342 AVVMKWTE

-431 DDASLSQFSDGETLK
+431 DDASLSPFSDGEILK

-563 QNCLR
+563 QDCLR

-592 KMYLE
+592 KLYLE

-657 TGQLRKNGARD
+657 TGQLRKNGAPD

-744 ANKQAHSRA
+744 ANKKAHSRA

-774 ANRRWKKVFIGK
+774 ANRR

>member
-14 TKIGEGEETTYFF
+14 TKIGEAEETTYFF

-65 HCMLLAAC
+65 HCMLLAAY
-73 SQAVKK
+73 SQVVKK
-79 RLVENSERSIVLQE
+79 RLVENEERSIVLQE

-102 KGFIYRSNVILDEGI
+102 KGFIYRSNVILDKGI
-117 KDDLHN
+117 IDDLHN

-144 DEPSPQLEIAFD
+144 DEPSHQLEIAFD

-171 KNFTTTVLQDEKGQT
+171 KNFTTTVLEDEKGQT

-199 PMLEERLEDSSARE
+199 PMLEEHLEDSSARDN
-213 EDKLRLNISS
+213 DKLRLNISS

-302 IVANFSEITTGQEF
+302 IVANFSELTTGQEF

-350 YDKDSRLPYLCDLLT
+350 YDRDSRSPYLCDLLT

-406 EDEGR
+406 GDERR
-411 PALGESKDDY
+411 PALGEYKDDY
-421 EEEVEQDALS
+421 EKEVDQDAFS
-431 DDASLSQFSDGETLK
+431 DDASLSQFSDDETLK

-451 SEEYLP
+451 PEEYLP

-483 ENRRVYLAK
+483 ENRRFYLAK
-492 GTNKNGSPDR
+492 GTNKNGNPDR

-532 ASSVSSSEENIS
+532 ASSVSSSEEKIS
-544 DLSDDMS
+544 DFSDDMS

-563 QNCLR
+563 QDCLR
-568 DSEATR
+568 DSEVTR
-574 MHRLRKDGQPDMR
+574 KHRLRKDGQPDMR

-657 TGQLRKNGARD
+657 TGQLRKNGAQD

-690 PSCFAG
+690 PSGFAG

-774 ANRRWKKVFIGK
+774 ANRR

>member
-14 TKIGEGEETTYFF
+14 TKIGEAEETTYFF

-73 SQAVKK
+73 SQVVKK
-79 RLVENSERSIVLQE
+79 RLVENEERSIVLQE
-93 MSQKKLEFF
+93 MSQRKLEFF

-117 KDDLHN
+117 IDDLHN

-144 DEPSPQLEIAFD
+144 DEPSHQLEIAFD

-171 KNFTTTVLQDEKGQT
+171 KNFTTTVLEDEKGQT

-199 PMLEERLEDSSARE
+199 PMLEEHLEDSSARDN
-213 EDKLRLNISS
+213 DKLRLNISS

-264 CEWVAARLDSFDVVR
+264 CEWVAARLDTFDVVR

-289 VYTEDLENPAKSY
+289 AYTEDLENPAKSY
-302 IVANFSEITTGQEF
+302 IVANFSELTTGQEF

-342 AVVMKWIE
+342 AVVMKWIK
-350 YDKDSRLPYLCDLLT
+350 YDRDSRSPYLCDLLT

-406 EDEGR
+406 GDERR
-411 PALGESKDDY
+411 PALGEYKDDY
-421 EEEVEQDALS
+421 EKEVDQDAFS
-431 DDASLSQFSDGETLK
+431 DDASLSQFSDDETLK

-451 SEEYLP
+451 PEEYLP

-463 SREPREMRLR
+463 SRELRDLRLR

-483 ENRRVYLAK
+483 ENRRFYLAK
-492 GTNKNGSPDR
+492 GTNKNGNPDR

-532 ASSVSSSEENIS
+532 ASSVSSSEEKIS
-544 DLSDDMS
+544 DFSDDMS

-563 QNCLR
+563 QDCLR
-568 DSEATR
+568 DSEVTR
-574 MHRLRKDGQPDMR
+574 KHRLRKDGQPDMR

-657 TGQLRKNGARD
+657 TGQLRKNGAQD

-690 PSCFAG
+690 PSGFAG

-774 ANRRWKKVFIGK
+774 ANRR

>member
-14 TKIGEGEETTYFF
+14 TKIGEAEETTYFF

-65 HCMLLAAC
+65 HCMLLAAY
-73 SQAVKK
+73 SQVVKK
-79 RLVENSERSIVLQE
+79 RLVENEERSIVLQE

-102 KGFIYRSNVILDEGI
+102 KGFIYRSNVILDKGI
-117 KDDLHN
+117 IDDLHN

-144 DEPSPQLEIAFD
+144 DEPSHQLEIAFD

-171 KNFTTTVLQDEKGQT
+171 KNFTTTVLEDEKGQT

-199 PMLEERLEDSSARE
+199 PMLEEHLEDSSARDN
-213 EDKLRLNISS
+213 DKLRLNISS

-302 IVANFSEITTGQEF
+302 IVANFSELTTGQEF

-350 YDKDSRLPYLCDLLT
+350 YDRDSRSPYLCDLLT

-406 EDEGR
+406 GDERR
-411 PALGESKDDY
+411 PALGEYKDDY
-421 EEEVEQDALS
+421 EKEVDQDAFS
-431 DDASLSQFSDGETLK
+431 DDASLSQFSDDETLK

-451 SEEYLP
+451 PEEYLP

-463 SREPREMRLR
+463 SRELRDLRLR

-483 ENRRVYLAK
+483 ENRRLYLAK
-492 GTNKNGSPDR
+492 GANKNGSPDR

-532 ASSVSSSEENIS
+532 ASSVSSSEEKIS
-544 DLSDDMS
+544 DFSDDMS

-563 QNCLR
+563 QDCLR
-568 DSEATR
+568 DSEVTR
-574 MHRLRKDGQPDMR
+574 KHRLRKDGQPDMR

-657 TGQLRKNGARD
+657 TGQLRKNGAQD

-690 PSCFAG
+690 PSGFAG

-774 ANRRWKKVFIGK
+774 ANRR

>member
-1 MAVIVSPLDAPVE
+1 MAVIVSPLDAPVIE
-14 TKIGEGEETTYFF
+14 TKIGEDEETTYFF
-27 NKNEHAKRLLENLA
+27 NKNEHSKRLLENLA

-65 HCMLLAAC
+65 HCTLLAAC
-73 SQAVKK
+73 SQVVKK
-79 RLVENSERSIVLQE
+79 RLVENEERSIVLQE

-117 KDDLHN
+117 IDDLHN

-136 CEKYKHIR
+136 CEKYRHIR
-144 DEPSPQLEIAFD
+144 DGPSHQLEIAFD
-156 DQEEVLLELFSMFLE
+156 DQEEVLLELFNMFLE
-171 KNFTTTVLQDEKGQT
+171 KNFTTTVLEDEKGQT

-199 PMLEERLEDSSARE
+199 SMLEERLEDSSARDN
-213 EDKLRLNISS
+213 DKLRLNISS

-264 CEWVAARLDSFDVVR
+264 CEWVAARLDTFDVVR

-302 IVANFSEITTGQEF
+302 IVANFSELTTGQEF

-350 YDKDSRLPYLCDLLT
+350 YDKDSRLPFLCDLLT

-381 DDQHIRRC
+381 DNQHIRRC
-389 SECFQLLGEAR
+389 SECLQLLGEAR

-411 PALGESKDDY
+411 PALGETKEDY
-421 EEEVEQDALS
+421 EKEIEQDSLS

-463 SREPREMRLR
+463 SREPGEMRLR

-483 ENRRVYLAK
+483 ENRLVYLAK

-502 RIGENRETVLMSSRN
+502 RIGENRETVLTSSRS

-532 ASSVSSSEENIS
+532 ASSVSSSEEKIS

-563 QNCLR
+563 QDFLR
-568 DSEATR
+568 HSEATR

-650 PSNFQRA
+650 LSNFQRA
-657 TGQLRKNGARD
+657 TGQLRKNGAPD

-690 PSCFAG
+690 PNCFAG

-774 ANRRWKKVFIGK
+774 ANRR